1 MKYEEG
7 KWCYSNLYALV
18 DLVASRVKKEGLE
31 SDAQQLLKVPGA
43 VKDIALGY
51 WYGYAKTLP
60 TKELPKSI
68 SAVEQMINYVVS
80 YQKIDEILERN
91 GSNMKT
97 TAEYIIVSRARLWHE
112 HGIRVVERS
121 MKSKTRHLK
130 VA

>member
-60 TKELPKSI
+60 AKQVPKSI
-68 SAVEQMINYVVS
+68 SAVEQMIHFVVS
-80 YQKIDEILERN
+80 YQKIDEILERHGN
-91 GSNMKT
+91 SMKT
-97 TAEYIIVSRARLWHE
+97 AAEYIIVSRARLWDE
-112 HGIRVVERS
+112 HGIQVVERS
-121 MKSKTRHLK
+121 MKGKTRYLK